1 MKTNTGAG
9 NRHCSMIQRRRF
21 LELGFSSAAVLCLGC
36 SEAEGQDEN
45 STGINPDWL
54 TEARFYD
61 KTGDNMVQCLVC
73 PRECVIPEGKRGFCG
88 TRENRGG
95 TLYSVVYGRVVSAV
109 ADPVE
114 KKPFFHVLP
123 GSKAFSIATA
133 GCNMTCKFCQN
144 WTLSQSKPEELR
156 SRPMTPGQVA
166 QAAAASGS
174 KSIAYTYNE
183 PTVFTEFVY
192 DCAAAGKKAG
202 LHSIVISNGYV
213 NHDPIERLAEV
224 IAAYKVDLKAFT
236 DTFYRDITG
245 GDLQSVLNTIKLL
258 KKLGV
263 WVELVHLTIPMLN
276 DDSRDLTAMAD
287 WLTGEIG
294 PDVPVHFTRFHPMY
308 RLTNLPVTPVSTLE
322 RARNILMEKGMKFV
336 YIGNVPGHPAEST
349 YCPGCG
355 KKLIERG
362 SGWSIG
368 EVHLKE
374 GACVFCGTTIP
385 GVWV

>member
-1 MKTNTGAG
+1 MKVNDVFIKQPCA
-9 NRHCSMIQRRRF
+9 IYERRRF
-21 LELGFSSAAVLCLGC
+21 LELGLSSAAAFCFGC
-36 SEAEGQDEN
+36 SKAEGKNED
-45 STGINPDWL
+45 TAVVAPDWL
-54 TEARFYD
+54 TEARFYE
-61 KTGDNMVQCLVC
+61 KINDNLVQCLVC
-73 PRECVIPEGKRGFCG
+73 PRECVIPDGKRGYCG

-95 TLYSVVYGRVVSAV
+95 TLYTVVYGRVVSAV
-109 ADPVE
+109 SDPIE

-123 GSKAFSIATA
+123 GTKAFSIATA

-156 SRPMTPGQVA
+156 SQPMTPEQVA
-166 QAAAASGS
+166 ETAFASRT

-192 DCAAAGKKAG
+192 DCAVAGKNTG
-202 LHSIVISNGYV
+202 IHSVVISNGYINPEPV
-213 NHDPIERLAEV
+213 ERLGEV
-224 IAAYKVDLKAFT
+224 LTAYKVDLKAFS

-258 KKLGV
+258 KKLDV
-263 WVELVHLTIPMLN
+263 WVEIVHLTIPTLN

-287 WLTGEIG
+287 WLTGEVGTDI
-294 PDVPVHFTRFHPMY
+294 PVHFTRFHPMY

-349 YCPGCG
+349 YCPNCG

-362 SGWSIG
+362 YGWSVG
-368 EVHLKE
+368 DVYLKE
-374 GACVFCGTTIP
+374 GACVFCGTPIP
-385 GVWV
+385 GVWA